1 MKNLANNDL
10 QISYPEGFREL
21 DRDEILKMNPVKDA
35 PGWCIRDDERH
46 IVMSCACKKAGGLTS
61 LLTGTKDIAKSFD
74 KSYKKIMEPYG
85 YVLDGYITGD
95 IAGNKY
101 DGIEYHYTA
110 QGTEMYA
117 RSLSVKNG
125 KNFYY
130 IHFYGRQALKAE
142 SDAVFEEILKSAS
155 WK

>member
-1 MKNLANNDL
+1 
-10 QISYPEGFREL
+10 
-21 DRDEILKMNPVKDA
+21 
-35 PGWCIRDDERH
+35 
-46 IVMSCACKKAGGLTS
+46 
-61 LLTGTKDIAKSFD
+61 
-74 KSYKKIMEPYG
+74 
-85 YVLDGYITGD
+85 
-95 IAGNKY
+95 
-101 DGIEYHYTA
+101 
-110 QGTEMYA
+110 MYA

>member
-1 MKNLANNDL
+1 MKNLINNDL

-46 IVMSCACKKAGGLTS
+46 
-61 LLTGTKDIAKSFD
+61 
-74 KSYKKIMEPYG
+74 
-85 YVLDGYITGD
+85 
-95 IAGNKY
+95 N

-110 QGTEMYA
+110 QENEMYA